1 MAQYS
6 YSFKP
11 QFFFFFLPNT
21 KTGQNKRFVIFDNLG
36 RSYDTENSATYK
48 TGMKCVE
55 KWLDGWKLELAINIR
70 NEEQLSKVRL
80 GPKSHSGQLAQDRKK
95 PAQLIKRRSI
105 SEYYFTAEQW
115 HGLVPRGDPS
125 SSDYSL
131 EQQPSPFN
139 GAPGSIQAM
148 EGHSWGSAI
157 SPQGSRVSHT

>member
-1 MAQYS
+1 
-6 YSFKP
+6 
-11 QFFFFFLPNT
+11 
-21 KTGQNKRFVIFDNLG
+21 
-36 RSYDTENSATYK
+36 
-48 TGMKCVE
+48 MKCVE

-148 EGHSWGSAI
+148 EGHSWESAI